1 MATAN
6 LQTSKQF
13 AIFFYNIIALFT
25 ISIGCILSIF
35 GDPDLWDKQSIFGNR
50 HQWTGQNENSH
61 SGLSQIEYCE
71 TKHWGEFI
79 VERSN
84 TFSSLAFVLFGELIC
99 VIYARD
105 LYHSYSE
112 TQHNKPI
119 NALHAFPIWSLLY
132 GMTMIFV
139 GTGSF
144 LFHASLTHKMH
155 AFDVIGIYVMIMCV
169 CCFLAIHIV
178 FIIATQFVEPDDYRL
193 RLINFCFCI
202 MLCFLNWYITEKH
215 SLFKSYYMVGYS
227 AVMLFGITLI
237 GFVLMFKWFKG
248 RHLRTSFLLFVLSI
262 VCIAVAF
269 VIRVLIVPPNV
280 ICHPDSPLQNHAIF
294 HIIFACGLTSAYF
307 CGRTIELVPIR
318 KHEAGIH
325 AQIDPEVTE
334 LIDRQQRRQ
343 DDAIRI
349 PV

>member
-1 MATAN
+1 
-6 LQTSKQF
+6 
-13 AIFFYNIIALFT
+13 
-25 ISIGCILSIF
+25 
-35 GDPDLWDKQSIFGNR
+35 
-50 HQWTGQNENSH
+50 
-61 SGLSQIEYCE
+61 
-71 TKHWGEFI
+71 
-79 VERSN
+79 
-84 TFSSLAFVLFGELIC
+84 
-99 VIYARD
+99 
-105 LYHSYSE
+105 
-112 TQHNKPI
+112 
-119 NALHAFPIWSLLY
+119 
-132 GMTMIFV
+132 
-139 GTGSF
+139 
-144 LFHASLTHKMH
+144 
-155 AFDVIGIYVMIMCV
+155 
-169 CCFLAIHIV
+169 
-178 FIIATQFVEPDDYRL
+178 
-193 RLINFCFCI
+193 
-202 MLCFLNWYITEKH
+202 
-215 SLFKSYYMVGYS
+215 MVGYS